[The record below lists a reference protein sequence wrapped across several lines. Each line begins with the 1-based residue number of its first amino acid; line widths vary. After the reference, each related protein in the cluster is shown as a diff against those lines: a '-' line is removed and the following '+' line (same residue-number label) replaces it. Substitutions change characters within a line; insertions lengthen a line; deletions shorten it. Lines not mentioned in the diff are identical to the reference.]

1 MSHIL
6 TIDNKSPH
14 NQEFEVHGWNNNHNT
29 VVPAHS
35 STNIHAPDGSS
46 GAIIALHDGHEGE
59 QAEITKKGFGGN
71 DFFDVSNIT
80 GAGGNITVEQKND
93 PETIKGHPLFM
104 QALNNAWAH
113 ADEKTKDNIKR
124 SLHFDHTGRIVRM
137 DATKDN
143 PHLEAFVHTF
153 DKLSYVGVGSWN
165 GNAGNAVD
173 NAQSRAAHG
182 SKDILITYSDG
193 DARPTQPNV
202 SDHRSAPSK
211 EDHAAHAIG
220 TTSHERAAPEV
231 HPNAHPAVHN
241 GMSSTDHDDGKAP
254 GIILSNKSAV
264 DETYYFYN
272 NYWNGNGTAGANFD
286 HPLKSAHVPAG
297 HTVFVS
303 LPSSFK
309 GRVQRGHLIP
319 ATWVEFQIEASNDH
333 KAHGDVSVEQGNDGP
348 AMIHATDGTKSSN
361 GFTKMIK
368 AEGSAYQT
376 RSDGKRVIASTMG
389 NWLGGP
395 NQAAI
400 KAQQGIRTQAYV
412 TGGTGVPDVASANRR
427 LAVDFY

>member
-6 TIDNKSPH
+6 TIHNNSSH
-14 NQEFEVHGWNNNHNT
+14 NQEFEVHGWNNNNNIL
-29 VVPAHS
+29 VPAHS

-80 GAGGNITVEQKND
+80 GAGGNITVMQKND
-93 PETIKGHPLFM
+93 PGTIKGHPLFM
-104 QALNNAWAH
+104 QALNQAWEH
-113 ADEKTKDNIKR
+113 ADQKTKDSIKR
-124 SLHFDHTGRIVRM
+124 SLHLDHTGRIVRM
-137 DATKDN
+137 DSTKDN

-153 DKLSYVGVGSWN
+153 DKLSYVGVGSWH
-165 GNAGNAVD
+165 GNAGNAAD

-182 SKDILITYSDG
+182 DKDILITYSDG
-193 DARPTQPNV
+193 DARPNQSNT
-202 SDHRSAPSK
+202 SDHQSAPPK
-211 EDHAAHAIG
+211 EGPAIRRD
-220 TTSHERAAPEV
+220 SHEHVA
-231 HPNAHPAVHN
+231 PAVHSNTHPTVHN
-241 GMSSTDHDDGKAP
+241 GIPSADHDDGKAP
-254 GIILSNKSAV
+254 GIILSNKSKV
-264 DETYYFYN
+264 DETYYFYE

-286 HPLKSAHVPAG
+286 HPLKSVHVPAG

-303 LPSSFK
+303 LPLSFK

-319 ATWVEFQIEASNDH
+319 STWVEFQIEASNDH
-333 KAHGDVSVEQGNDGP
+333 KAHGDVSAEQGNDGP
-348 AMIHATDGTKSSN
+348 ATIHATDGTKSSN
-361 GFTKMIK
+361 GFTTMIK

>member
-6 TIDNKSPH
+6 TIDNKSSH

-59 QAEITKKGFGGN
+59 QVEITKKGSGGN

-93 PETIKGHPLFM
+93 PATIKGHPLFM
-104 QALNNAWAH
+104 QALNQAWAH

-137 DATKDN
+137 DPTKDN

-165 GNAGNAVD
+165 RNAGNAVD

-193 DARPTQPNV
+193 DARPTPV
-202 SDHRSAPSK
+202 IHL
-211 EDHAAHAIG
+211 
-220 TTSHERAAPEV
+220 
-231 HPNAHPAVHN
+231 NAHPAEHG
-241 GMSSTDHDDGKAP
+241 GMHSPEHDDGKAP
-254 GIILSNKSAV
+254 GIILSNKSTV

-286 HPLKSAHVPAG
+286 HPLKSVHLPAG
-297 HTVFVS
+297 HTVLVS
-303 LPSSFK
+303 LPLSFK
-309 GRVQRGHLIP
+309 GRVQRGNMIP

-348 AMIHATDGTKSSN
+348 ATISATDGTKSSN
-361 GFTKMIK
+361 GFTRMIK
-368 AEGSAYQT
+368 AGDSAYQK